1 MNAAALIATFALPVT
16 VRTFAPG
23 EWVDGLW
30 VEGLAADTVEEM
42 SVQPLVGKDL
52 LNLPEAQRTKRLMK
66 GYIAKELRTVS
77 ETGQYK
83 ADRVFYDNVWFEV
96 QTVELWKDA
105 QKPDSSL
112 DHWKVVLAEVNP

>member
-16 VRTFAPG
+16 VRTFEPG
-23 EWVDGLW
+23 EWVDGIW
-30 VEGLAADTVEEM
+30 VEASFNDTVEEM

-77 ETGQYK
+77 EPGQYK
-83 ADRVFYDNVWFEV
+83 ADRVFYDDVWFEV